1 MEKYR
6 LRSYTL
12 DVVRYT
18 QEMHD
23 RLLAIDWP
31 ENGVYKIDPGLVG
44 GVEGLE
50 WASNHKVALYI
61 KASPAL
67 VFSVGDLVVRGN
79 ELTEGKWIP
88 MTQEILDKMYERI
101 DEEVAVGEV

>member
-1 MEKYR
+1 MERYR
-6 LRSYTL
+6 LRPHEI

-23 RLLAIDWP
+23 RLLAIEWP
-31 ENGVYKIDPGLVG
+31 ENGVFKIEPGLVG

-67 VFSVGDLVVRGN
+67 VLSVGDLVVRGDI
-79 ELTEGKWIP
+79 TEGRWLP
-88 MTQEILDKMYERI
+88 MNPDNLEKMYEPVHTDTAI
-101 DEEVAVGEV
+101 EPV